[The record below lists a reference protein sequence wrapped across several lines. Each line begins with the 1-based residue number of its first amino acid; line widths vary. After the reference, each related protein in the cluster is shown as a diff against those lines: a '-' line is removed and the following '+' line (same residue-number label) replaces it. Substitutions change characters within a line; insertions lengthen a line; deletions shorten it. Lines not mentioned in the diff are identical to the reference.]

1 MIYLILWW
9 FMLLLLGFAA
19 LPMTMRFLRFLPDRG
34 YAFAKPLALLV
45 WVYPFWLLGVLGFLH
60 NTFGAL
66 AFLLVVLALASWTLL
81 RGRGNDSVI
90 TWLRTHWRYVLVV
103 EIVFGMAMLAFAYFR
118 AFNPEISGTEK
129 PMEFMFLNS
138 ILQSDTFPPHDAWLS
153 GFAISYYYLGYVIVA
168 ALAKLGNIPS
178 EYAFNMG
185 LIMTYALAAVS
196 AFGLIFNLVSHAQK
210 NGETAETRPSLA
222 PYAFGILAV
231 FMLLV
236 VGNLEGAVEVSY
248 NADYIPRDTVA
259 SLNLHGLEDVQPSGT
274 LIPQD
279 NWWWWRASRVLNDVN
294 PTGQHEEVI
303 DEFPAFSFL
312 LGDLHPHVL
321 SLPFCI
327 LALAVAFSL
336 LLGRSSFAVSRQPS
350 PDNLQSPVISQQ
362 SLGDGLYRTNLQTLP
377 AILFTPRMLLTALIV
392 GALGMLNTWDIV
404 TYGFVIVAA
413 FVISQFRTAGKLSP
427 QVIIS
432 SIAFLLVLFAGAF
445 LLFLPFYLG
454 FSSQAH
460 GITPEIFNKT
470 PLLSYLIMF
479 GLFVFVILTL
489 LIQLLGWQLVLPFA
503 AGAIGG
509 AVVGY
514 LLAYLPISSSYP
526 FLTFEVLIGLGSII
540 GFAIA
545 VLIFFFGSYK
555 PILSDLA
562 NLSLLMILVPFSIAL
577 IGLVVLQISPSLQS
591 QLSGALPLNPG
602 ESVAGALLG
611 AFFKALLS
619 NPGVFLLLTFLIAGT
634 VAIGRFILSSEDL
647 PALAGFDR
655 TTILFVLLMVLV
667 GLALTFGV
675 EFLYIRDTFES
686 RMNTVFKLYYQGW
699 LLLAMAATF
708 GVYYLW
714 KSIRGPARA
723 VWLGAFALIFC
734 LSLIYP
740 ALAYPNKANYFNAK
754 QTPPTLDGWAWVR
767 NSFPDDYAGIVW
779 ARANIPSNAV
789 ILEGAGNQYSF
800 DNRVSV
806 ATGLSTV
813 LGWGGHELQWRG
825 NSKESDPRSQ
835 DIETIYKSRDLKKT
849 RELLDKY
856 EVAFVV
862 VGDIEKNKYNL
873 APPSIDKFGKLGEK
887 VFEQGTMRIYRVGQV
902 SVSIRTP

>member
-1 MIYLILWW
+1 MIYLVLWW

-19 LPMTMRFLRFLPDRG
+19 LPITMSFLRFLPDRG

-66 AFLLVVLALASWTLL
+66 AFLLVVLALANWTLL

-90 TWLRTHWRYVLVV
+90 AWLRAHWRYVLIV
-103 EIVFGMAMLAFAYFR
+103 EIVFGVAMLAFAYFR

-210 NGETAETRPSLA
+210 NGDTPATRPSLA
-222 PYAFGILAV
+222 PYAFGLLAV

-236 VGNLEGAVEVSY
+236 VGNLESVVEVSY
-248 NADYIPRDTVA
+248 NADYIKHDTVA

-274 LIPQD
+274 LTPQD
-279 NWWWWRASRVLNDVN
+279 NWWWWRASRVLNDTN
-294 PTGQHEEVI
+294 PTGGHDEVI

-336 LLGRSSFAVSRQPS
+336 LLAKSSSAVIRQSS
-350 PDNLQSPVISQQ
+350 PDSSQSPISSLQSLSATI
-362 SLGDGLYRTNLQTLP
+362 
-377 AILFTPRMLLTALIV
+377 FTPRMLLTALIV

-404 TYGFVIVAA
+404 TYGFVIAAA
-413 FVISQFRTAGKLSP
+413 FAISQFRIAGKLSA

-432 SIAFLLVLFAGAF
+432 SVAVMLVLFAGGF

-479 GLFVFVILTL
+479 GLFIFVIGSF
-489 LIQLLGWQLVLPFA
+489 LIRLIGWQRTLPFA
-503 AGAIGG
+503 VGAFGG
-509 AVVGY
+509 ALVGY
-514 LLAYLPISSSYP
+514 LLTYLPLSNSFP
-526 FLTFEVLIGLGSII
+526 FLAPEVLIGLGSIV
-540 GFAIA
+540 GFAIV
-545 VLIFFFGSYK
+545 VLIFFLRSYK
-555 PILSDLA
+555 PVTSDIA
-562 NLSLLMILVPFSIAL
+562 NISLLILLVPVSIAL

-591 QLSGALPLNPG
+591 QLSSALPLNPG
-602 ESVAGALLG
+602 ESVGGALLG

-634 VAIGRFILSSEDL
+634 VTLGRLILASDDV
-647 PALAGFDR
+647 PALADFDR

-714 KSIRGPARA
+714 KTVRGPGRA
-723 VWLGAFALIFC
+723 AFLGAFAVIFC

-754 QTPPTLDGWAWVR
+754 QTPPTLDGWSWVH

-825 NSKESDPRSQ
+825 NSKESDPRAQ
-835 DIETIYKSRDLKKT
+835 DIETIYKSRDLTKT

-856 EVAFVV
+856 DVSFVV
-862 VGDIEKNKYNL
+862 VGEIEKSKYSL
-873 APPSIDKFGKLGEK
+873 AAQSIDKFGKLGEK